1 MLLRVSLRNINPQA
15 DSLPMKKALQSV
27 FDFLLFSNI
36 FMSLCAVAQALVTF
50 HLIGSKPVLP
60 VLGLLFTSTLGIY
73 NFCIIITR
81 PKSPQ
86 TSPYKRVRW
95 FFAHYRLMVT
105 FTIVSLL
112 SLVPL
117 FFLITI
123 ESKILLVFLG
133 ILSFAYGLPLFA
145 VGEQKFGLR
154 NIPGLKP
161 FLITLVWTMSCV
173 LFPILEAM
181 HFHAASVSMRDTT
194 ILIAKR
200 FLFIGALT
208 IPFDIRDLFDDRK
221 MNLKT
226 IPVVWG
232 EKNAYLFCQ
241 VLLAGYVVLL
251 FIFRNN
257 GFSLDF
263 FALTLTVFL
272 TGWLIFKSAWK
283 KDEYYYFF
291 FMDGVLIL
299 QYVVLLAVNL
309 IFKGH

>member
-1 MLLRVSLRNINPQA
+1 
-15 DSLPMKKALQSV
+15 MKKLFQSA

-36 FMSLCAVAQALVTF
+36 FMALCAVAQALLTF
-50 HLIGSKPVLP
+50 QLVNVKPMFT

-73 NFCIIITR
+73 NFCILITR
-81 PKSPQ
+81 PTQPE

-112 SLVPL
+112 SLIPL
-117 FFLITI
+117 FFLITT
-123 ESKILLVFLG
+123 ESKILLIFLSV
-133 ILSFAYGLPLFA
+133 LSFSYSLPLFT
-145 VGEQKFGLR
+145 VGDHKFGLR

-173 LFPILEAM
+173 LFPILEVL
-181 HFHAASVSMRDTT
+181 HRYTNDVSMRDTT
-194 ILIAKR
+194 IMIAKR

-208 IPFDIRDLFDDRK
+208 IPFDIRDLFQDKRHG
-221 MNLKT
+221 LKT
-226 IPVVWG
+226 IPVAWG

-241 VLLAGYVVLL
+241 VLLAGYIVLL
-251 FIFRNN
+251 FIFRKN
-257 GFSLDF
+257 GFNTDF
-263 FALTLTVFL
+263 WALTATVVL

-299 QYVVLLAVNL
+299 QYVILMAARFVTAH
-309 IFKGH
+309 I